1 METIPKSLLT
11 TETGDKKILIHPKYK
26 LLKHRLK
33 VVWFKDIRTS
43 YPGSRSSW
51 LTAFKKMEKSIT
63 DKGLL
68 FPLVLN
74 TQYRVLSGTNRCK
87 IIRQYGQGTL
97 AYIARTTDE
106 AEFLAAM
113 NKESWCLSESEK
125 GIESFEFLFEE
136 NMRKYTEKVTHLLTE
151 NIKKA

>member
-1 METIPKSLLT
+1 MVTIPKSLLT
-11 TETGDKKILIHPKYK
+11 TKTLDSKILVHPKYK
-26 LLKHRLK
+26 LLKHRLE

-74 TQYRVLSGTNRCK
+74 TQYKVMSGTNRCK

-113 NKESWCLSESEK
+113 NKEAWCLSESEK
-125 GIESFEFLFEE
+125 GIESFEFLFKE
-136 NMRKYTEKVTHLLTE
+136 NMRNYTEKAIHLLRE
-151 NIKKA
+151 NIRKI

>member
-1 METIPKSLLT
+1 MVTIPKSLLT
-11 TETGDKKILIHPKYK
+11 TKTLDSKILVHPKYK
-26 LLKHRLK
+26 LLKHRLE

-51 LTAFKKMEKSIT
+51 LAAFKKMEKSIT

-68 FPLVLN
+68 FPLVLS
-74 TQYRVLSGTNRCK
+74 TQYKVMSGTNRCK

-106 AEFLAAM
+106 AEFLTAM
-113 NKESWCLSESEK
+113 NKEAWCLSESEK

>member
-1 METIPKSLLT
+1 MQTIPKPLLT

-26 LLKHRLK
+26 LLKHRLE
-33 VVWFKDIRTS
+33 VVWFKDIRTLQH
-43 YPGSRSSW
+43 GTHSS
-51 LTAFKKMEKSIT
+51 FKEMEKSIM

-74 TQYRVLSGTNRCK
+74 TQYRVVSGTNRCK

-125 GIESFEFLFEE
+125 GIESFGFLFGE